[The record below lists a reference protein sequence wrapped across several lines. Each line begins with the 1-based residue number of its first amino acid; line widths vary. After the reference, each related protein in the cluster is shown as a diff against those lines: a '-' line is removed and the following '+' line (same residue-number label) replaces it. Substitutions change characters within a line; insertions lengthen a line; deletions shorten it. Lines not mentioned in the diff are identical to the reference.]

1 MDKKTIWNEGAQ
13 AGLALGLFTAL
24 FLYAGQLTAPLAN
37 GGTALRLL
45 STLLSVALWLVKFGG
60 CLFLLIF
67 LMKRFYAKYGNAGSG
82 QLFSFGVVT
91 ALTSALIVAGVTLF
105 NATVLFTDQ
114 LQELSNTMMQTYS
127 SMGLGDSDM
136 AMLER
141 VMGKL
146 PQIYFFTTLIY
157 CFLFGTVASKIFAST
172 IVRKDEFG
180 DPVENQSENNQSEDN
195 QNA

>member
-67 LMKRFYAKYGNAGSG
+67 LMKRFYAKYGNAGSR

-114 LQELSNTMMQTYS
+114 LQEFNNTMMQTYS

-136 AMLER
+136 AILER

-157 CFLFGTVASKIFAST
+157 CFLFGTMASKIFAST
-172 IVRKDEFG
+172 IVRKDEFC

-195 QNA
+195 QNE